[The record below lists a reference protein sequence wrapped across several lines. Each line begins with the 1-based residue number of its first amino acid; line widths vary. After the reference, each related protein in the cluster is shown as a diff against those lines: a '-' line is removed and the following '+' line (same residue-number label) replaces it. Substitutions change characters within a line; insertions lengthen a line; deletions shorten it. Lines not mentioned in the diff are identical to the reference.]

1 MASLGL
7 VALLGGNLYTLG
19 SLSLANLISGGYV
32 IVQPTPARFFQTV
45 NAYQQSAAIK
55 ASIEL
60 GVFTA
65 VGEGH
70 ETAEALAAR
79 CSASV
84 KGMRVLCD
92 FLVIHQFLTKEGD
105 RYGLAPDAAMFL
117 DKNSRMYVGGIVG
130 FLLLP
135 EIRQAFDDFTAV
147 VRRGGTVLSEGGT
160 MSYEHPVWKDFAR
173 SMMPMMIPP
182 AEAIASIV
190 KANEKAPMKVLDLAA
205 GHGIFG
211 ITIAR
216 HNPNARIH
224 AVDWAPVLV
233 IAREHATAAGVAD
246 RWHAIEGSA
255 FEVEFGG
262 NYDVALIT
270 NFHHH
275 FAPSTIETLMRK
287 VHGALKP
294 DGLVVTLEFVPNDD
308 RVSPPDAASF
318 SLVMLGTTE
327 KGDAYTFAE
336 YQKMYQNSGFAH
348 NEMHRLE
355 GSPQSVIVSRR

>member
-1 MASLGL
+1 MP
-7 VALLGGNLYTLG
+7 
-19 SLSLANLISGGYV
+19 
-32 IVQPTPARFFQTV
+32 QPTPARFFQTV
-45 NAYQQSAAIK
+45 NAFQQSAAIK

-65 VGEGH
+65 IGAGC

-79 CSASV
+79 CHASL

-117 DKNSRMYVGGIVG
+117 DKNSPMYVGGIVG

-135 EIRQAFDDFTAV
+135 QMVQAFDNFTAV
-147 VRRGGTVLSEGGT
+147 VRKGGTVMNTGGT
-160 MSYEHPVWKDFAR
+160 MAYEHPVWKDFAR
-173 SMMPMMIPP
+173 SMVPLMIPP
-182 AEAIASIV
+182 AEGIAGIL
-190 KANEKAPMKVLDLAA
+190 KASEGAPMKVLDLAA

-216 HNPNARIH
+216 HNPNAEIH
-224 AVDWAPVLV
+224 AVDWARVLE

-262 NYDVALIT
+262 DYDVALIT

-275 FAPSTIETLMRK
+275 FSPPTIETLMRK

-294 DGLVVTLEFVPNDD
+294 EGMAVTLEFVPNDD
-308 RVSPPDAASF
+308 RVTPPDAASF
-318 SLVMLGTTE
+318 SLIMLGTTE
-327 KGDAYTFAE
+327 EGDAYTFAE
-336 YQKMYQNSGFAH
+336 YQAMYQNSGFAH